1 MNKKVLSTVLAAA
14 SAGLLFA
21 QEFRI
26 DAGGPDPKGVS
37 LAIGMPVEGVSAS
50 QATWQKENSDKRLL
64 FIGKI
69 SGEWQKRSISFIPKS
84 GGAVN
89 LWFMRDRKS
98 TRLNSS
104 HRL

>member
-1 MNKKVLSTVLAAA
+1 MNKKVLLAALAAA

-26 DAGGPDPKGVS
+26 DAGGPDPKGIS
-37 LAIGMPVEGVSAS
+37 LAIGIPVEGVSAS

-69 SGEWQKRSISFIPKS
+69 SGEWQKRSISVSAQP
-84 GGAVN
+84 AP
-89 LWFMRDRKS
+89 W
-98 TRLNSS
+98 
-104 HRL
+104 